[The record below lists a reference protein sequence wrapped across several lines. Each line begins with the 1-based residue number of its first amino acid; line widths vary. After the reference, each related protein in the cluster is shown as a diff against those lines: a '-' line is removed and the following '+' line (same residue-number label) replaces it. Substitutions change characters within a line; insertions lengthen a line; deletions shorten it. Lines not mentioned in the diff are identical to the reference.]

1 MAKRSDLLKRNNS
14 KKIYLLTGI
23 LLLFFLNTVLS
34 SAEVK
39 NNLNADTLNV
49 ASISKTQLQQPPI
62 YLIAPFVILLLAIA
76 TGPLFYKHH
85 WEKHYGKYS
94 ILLAVIV
101 AGYYV
106 FVLNEFSG
114 LQKTITEYISFIA
127 LMTSLFVVA
136 SGILIN
142 VDRKATPIVNTI
154 FLLIGAVLANFIGTT
169 GASVL
174 LIKPF
179 IKLNKDR
186 IATYHIIFFIF
197 IVSNVGG
204 ALTPLGDP
212 PLFLGFLSGVP
223 FFWVVQHMWYMWI
236 LALILILIPFYF
248 FDLLNK
254 KSSDKKQYS
263 GKIEIKGHKNMIFL
277 LVIILAVFIDPSVF
291 HWVPDFSP
299 LPFGVREIIMFAVVY
314 FAYKGSDQKILKA
327 NEFNFEPIKEVAFL
341 FLGIF
346 ITMLPALELVAIEAK
361 TLGNK
366 LNADVFYWAT
376 GALSSV
382 LDNTPTYINFLSAAM
397 GKYYLDVAIKAHV
410 QHFISVDIIY
420 LEAISISAVLFG
432 AMTYIGNGPNFMV
445 KSISE
450 RAGITMPSFF
460 AYIFKYSL
468 LVLLPAYTIIWLL
481 FFYGRS

>member
-1 MAKRSDLLKRNNS
+1 M
-14 KKIYLLTGI
+14 
-23 LLLFFLNTVLS
+23 FFLNTDLLP
-34 SAEVK
+34 AEVR
-39 NNLNADTLNV
+39 NNLTADTLNV
-49 ASISKTQLQQPPI
+49 TSVSNADIIQHPPV
-62 YLIAPFVILLLAIA
+62 YLIAPFIMLLIAIA

-94 ILLAVIV
+94 IMFAVVV
-101 AGYYV
+101 AAYYI
-106 FVLNEFSG
+106 FFLNEFSG
-114 LQKTITEYISFIA
+114 LHKTITEYISFIA
-127 LMTSLFVVA
+127 LLSSLFVTS

-142 VDRKATPIVNTI
+142 VDRKSTPIVNTV
-154 FLLIGAVLANFIGTT
+154 FLLIGAILANFIGTT

-174 LIKPF
+174 LIRPF

-186 IATYHIIFFIF
+186 IAPYHIIFFIF

-248 FDLLNK
+248 FDLFNK
-254 KSSDKKQYS
+254 KTSDKQQYT
-263 GKIEIKGHKNMIFL
+263 GKIEIKGHKNLIYL
-277 LVIILAVFIDPSVF
+277 LIIVLAVFIDPAVF
-291 HWVPDFSP
+291 TWVPDLSP
-299 LPFGVREIIMFAVVY
+299 LPFGIREIIMFAVVY
-314 FAYKGSDQKILKA
+314 FAYKTSDQKILKA

-341 FLGIF
+341 FVGIF

-361 TLGNK
+361 ALGDK
-366 LNADVFYWAT
+366 LNVDVFYWAT
-376 GALSSV
+376 GVLSAV
-382 LDNTPTYINFLSAAM
+382 LDNTPTYMNFLSAAM

-410 QHFISVDIIY
+410 QHFVSVDVIY

-468 LVLLPAYTIIWLL
+468 LILLPVYTIIWLL
-481 FFYGRS
+481 FFYGKG